1 MSNLLKKQINSENQH
16 NVHEKCGLMASH
28 GFRLRERTVLH
39 FNVADFAVAVERI
52 TDSSLRDRPLIIAPL
67 QAARAVVYDMS
78 EEAYGEGVRKG
89 MPLKQATGICRG
101 AELLAPRVS
110 LYQKAMQAFLKE
122 LQGYSPL
129 IEYGRADGH
138 FFVDVTGT
146 HRLYGPAPDVGW
158 RVRRHV
164 RTSLGI
170 NPIWTLGTSKLISK
184 VASRLVKPVGE
195 YIVTAG
201 DEAVFLAPLPIHLL
215 PGLSQKELLKLQ
227 EFQLTTIGA
236 LAKLN
241 HHQLMVPFGSRS
253 EYLHAASRGVDDSMV
268 CRPDVGTES
277 VDYEHSFADD
287 TNDHR
292 QLAGVVA
299 TLVGRA
305 GLQLRQRRQVTRRVG
320 IRLRYSDGGHVVR
333 QASCRGGTSDDF
345 LLHKLALTALQSAWM
360 RRTRIR
366 SCRLVCDR
374 LQRQS
379 PQLSLFPE
387 QARRPLHRKKVLGA
401 MDTLRKKFGHGVIG
415 IGRQF
420 PLDIPADDSGGL
432 PVH

>member
-1 MSNLLKKQINSENQH
+1 M
-16 NVHEKCGLMASH
+16 SH
-28 GFRLRERTVLH
+28 GFRLRERAVLH
-39 FNVADFAVAVERI
+39 FNVADFAVAVERV
-52 TDSSLRDRPLIIAPL
+52 TDSSLRQRPLIIAPL

-89 MPLKQATGICRG
+89 MPLRQATRICRG
-101 AELLAPRVS
+101 AELLAPRVG

-122 LQGYSPL
+122 LRNYSPL
-129 IEYGRADGH
+129 IECGQADGH

-158 RVRRHV
+158 RVRRQT

-170 NPIWTLGTSKLISK
+170 NPIWTLGTSKLVSK

-201 DEAVFLAPLPIHLL
+201 DEAIFLAPLPIHLL
-215 PGLSQKELLKLQ
+215 PGLSGKELQKLQ
-227 EFQLTTIGA
+227 EFRLTTIGA

-241 HHQLMVPFGSRS
+241 RNQLMVPFGSRCD
-253 EYLHAASRGVDDSMV
+253 YLHAASRGVDDSRV
-268 CRPDVGTES
+268 CRPVADLES

-292 QLAGVVA
+292 QLEGVVA
-299 TLVGRA
+299 ALA
-305 GLQLRQRRQVTRRVG
+305 GQAGFQLRSQQQVARRVG
-320 IRLRYSDGGHVVR
+320 VWLRYSDGGHVVR
-333 QASCRGGTSDDF
+333 QATCKIGTSGDV
-345 LLHKLALTALQSAWM
+345 LLHKLALTALQRAWT

-379 PQLSLFPE
+379 PQLSLFAEPE
-387 QARRPLHRKKVLGA
+387 SRQLQQKKVTGA
-401 MDTLRKKFGHGVIG
+401 MDTLRRRFGHGVVG

-420 PLDIPADDSGGL
+420 QVDVSADNSGTL
-432 PVH
+432 PVVSVH

>member
-1 MSNLLKKQINSENQH
+1 MSQ
-16 NVHEKCGLMASH
+16 
-28 GFRLRERTVLH
+28 GFRLRERAVLH
-39 FNVADFAVAVERI
+39 FNVADFAVAVERV
-52 TDSSLRDRPLIIAPL
+52 TDSSLRGRPLIIAPL

-89 MPLKQATGICRG
+89 MPLRQATRICRG

-122 LQGYSPL
+122 LQSYSPL
-129 IEYGRADGH
+129 IEGGQADGH

-146 HRLYGPAPDVGW
+146 HRLHGPAPDVGW

-170 NPIWTLGTSKLISK
+170 NPIWTLGTSKLVSK

-201 DEAVFLAPLPIHLL
+201 DEAIFLAPLPIHLL
-215 PGLSQKELLKLQ
+215 PGISGKELQKLQ
-227 EFQLTTIGA
+227 EFRLTTIGA

-241 HHQLMVPFGSRS
+241 RQQLMVPFGSRCD
-253 EYLHAASRGVDDSMV
+253 YLHAASRGVDDSRV
-268 CRPDVGTES
+268 CKPATDTES
-277 VDYEHSFADD
+277 IDYEHSFADD
-287 TNDHR
+287 TNDQR
-292 QLAGVVA
+292 QLEGVVA
-299 TLVGRA
+299 TLVSRA
-305 GLQLRQRRQVTRRVG
+305 GFQLRAQQQVARRVG
-320 IRLRYSDGGHVVR
+320 IWLRYSDGGHVVR
-333 QASCRGGTSDDF
+333 QASCRVGTSGDS
-345 LLHKLALTALQSAWM
+345 LLHTLALTALHRAWT

-387 QARRPLHRKKVLGA
+387 PENRQLQQKKVTGA
-401 MDTLRKKFGHGVIG
+401 MDTLRRRFGHGVIG
-415 IGRQF
+415 VGRQY
-420 PLDIPADDSGGL
+420 PVDIPADDSGAL

>member
-1 MSNLLKKQINSENQH
+1 MSQ
-16 NVHEKCGLMASH
+16 
-28 GFRLRERTVLH
+28 GFKLRERAVLH
-39 FNVADFAVAVERI
+39 FNVADFAVAVERV
-52 TDSSLRDRPLIIAPL
+52 TDSSLRERPLIIAPL

-89 MPLKQATGICRG
+89 MPLRQATRICRG

-110 LYQKAMQAFLKE
+110 LYQKAMQAFLKK

-129 IEYGRADGH
+129 IECGQADGH

-170 NPIWTLGTSKLISK
+170 NPIWTLATSKLVSK
-184 VASRLVKPVGE
+184 VASRLVKPLGE

-201 DEAVFLAPLPIHLL
+201 EEAIFLAPLPIQLL
-215 PGLSQKELLKLQ
+215 PGLSGKELRKLQ
-227 EFQLTTIGA
+227 EFRLTTIGA

-241 HHQLMVPFGSRS
+241 RHQLMVPFGSRGD
-253 EYLHAASRGVDDSMV
+253 YLHAASRGVDDSRV
-268 CRPDVGTES
+268 CKPATGTE
-277 VDYEHSFADD
+277 VIDYEHCFAED
-287 TNDHR
+287 TNDQR
-292 QLAGVVA
+292 QLEGVVA
-299 TLVGRA
+299 TLASRA
-305 GLQLRQRRQVTRRVG
+305 GFQLRAQLQVTRRVG
-320 IRLRYSDGGHVVR
+320 IWLKYSDSGYVVR
-333 QASCRGGTSDDF
+333 QATCRVGTSGDV
-345 LLHKLALTALQSAWM
+345 LLHKLALTALQRAWM

-387 QARRPLHRKKVLGA
+387 PENRQLRHKKVTGA
-401 MDTLRKKFGHGVIG
+401 MDTLRRRFGHGVIG
-415 IGRQF
+415 VGRQY
-420 PLDIPADDSGGL
+420 PVDIPADDSGGQ